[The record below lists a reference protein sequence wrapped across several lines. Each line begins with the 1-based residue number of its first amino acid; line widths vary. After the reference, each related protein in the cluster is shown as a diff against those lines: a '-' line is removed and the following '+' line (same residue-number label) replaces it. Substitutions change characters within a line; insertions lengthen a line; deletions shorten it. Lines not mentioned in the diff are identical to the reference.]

1 MEDAGYQPGQ
11 QVTPE
16 LRLRN
21 KLGEGAMGSIWA
33 ADHLRLGHPVAV
45 KFVSTSQAEE
55 NPQAFERF
63 QRESSILEGFRHPNV
78 IGSFGQGTTPGGQPY
93 VVLEMMAGE
102 EIVDRIERDGVFT
115 VEELT
120 LIVHQLGGA
129 LEALHGHGIIHRDI
143 KAENVFIS
151 GDEHELQIK
160 LYDFGLAKRP
170 GEEARKMLTGMGV
183 MVGTAEYMSPE
194 QIVSSRD
201 VDHYADLWAFAVLTY
216 VSMCGGL
223 PFHGTN
229 LVETFAEVKD
239 GKFERPSTIRDDITQ
254 AIDSW
259 FVRAFHMERDK
270 RFPTAKEMVDTWDA
284 AVRGGPVAI
293 PATVPPVAAKP
304 PSAAAPVPGQAPA
317 SGQVAAFPGAFASAP
332 PQGQVAPLGAHP
344 AQGGMQPGMMPPPGP
359 PGTAPGPIPQMPPPM
374 VAQQKSGPSAAVLA
388 VVAVV
393 VVAVTVA
400 ATLLLL

>member
-1 MEDAGYQPGQ
+1 MEESGYQPGQ

-45 KFVSTSQAEE
+45 KFVSTAQAEE

-63 QRESSILEGFRHPNV
+63 QRESQILEGIHHPHV
-78 IGSFGQGTTPGGQPY
+78 IRGFGEGTTARGEPY
-93 VVLEMMAGE
+93 IVLEMMAGE

-115 VEELT
+115 LDELT

-129 LEALHGHGIIHRDI
+129 LEAIHGHGVIHRDI
-143 KAENVFIS
+143 KAENIFIT
-151 GDEHELQIK
+151 GEEQDIRVK

-170 GEEARKMLTGMGV
+170 GDKDPRKMLTGMGV

-201 VDHYADLWAFAVLTY
+201 VDHYADLWAFAVLIY
-216 VSMCGGL
+216 VGMCGGL

-239 GKFERPSTIRDDITQ
+239 GKFERPSTIRGDISSEV
-254 AIDSW
+254 DSW
-259 FVRAFHMERDK
+259 FVRAFHMQREK
-270 RFPTAKEMVDTWDA
+270 RFGSAREMVDAWEA
-284 AVRGGPVAI
+284 AVAGGRVMV
-293 PATVPPVAAKP
+293 PATVPPVAARP
-304 PSAAAPVPGQAPA
+304 PQPSVPQDHHPP

-332 PQGQVAPLGAHP
+332 PSP
-344 AQGGMQPGMMPPPGP
+344 GMQPTGDHPQGQPMLPPAGA
-359 PGTAPGPIPQMPPPM
+359 APGAHGQFPPAAPMP
-374 VAQQKSGPSAAVLA
+374 AQPTAGPSPVVLGVVATVVVLA
-388 VVAVV
+388 T
-393 VVAVTVA
+393 VAVT
-400 ATLLLL
+400 LMLI

>member
-45 KFVSTSQAEE
+45 KFVSASQAEE

-78 IGSFGQGTTPGGQPY
+78 IGAFGQGTTTGGQPY
-93 VVLEMMAGE
+93 IVLEMMAGE

-120 LIVHQLGGA
+120 LIVHQLGSA
-129 LEALHGHGIIHRDI
+129 LAALHSHGIIHRDI
-143 KAENVFIS
+143 KAENIFIA
-151 GDEHELQIK
+151 GDEHQLQIK

-170 GEEARKMLTGMGV
+170 GEKDARKMLTGMGV

-216 VSMCGGL
+216 VCMCGGL

-239 GKFERPSTIRDDITQ
+239 GKFERPSTIRDDIGP

-270 RFPTAKEMVDTWDA
+270 RYGTAQEMIDSWNA
-284 AVRGGPVAI
+284 AIAGGAVAI
-293 PATVPPVAAKP
+293 PATVPPVAGKP
-304 PSAAAPVPGQAPA
+304 PVAPQVAGQPPA

-332 PQGQVAPLGAHP
+332 PQPHAGYPAHP
-344 AQGGMQPGMMPPPGP
+344 GMQPGMMPPPGP
-359 PGTAPGPIPQMPPPM
+359 GMVPGQIPQMPPPM
-374 VAQQKSGPSAAVLA
+374 MAQQKSGPSAAVLA
-388 VVAVV
+388 IVAVV
-393 VVAVTVA
+393 VVAATVA
-400 ATLLLL
+400 VTLLLL